1 MEMENKCFEMDEFR
15 EQFKMLTDKMDKQ
28 SIVTAE
34 LMREVSK
41 RKIKRF
47 EFWSWWIFNIL
58 LVLVCVIAIYCQC
71 VNNYPLWMLIPY
83 IYMIGL
89 VIYAWIRGEKN
100 QREFLKKIDYD
111 IVKFWEEQEREN
123 KHSLKSIVKLCLIL
137 LPLLISGGL
146 NCHYAI
152 ANDLKVVGV
161 YNWLIVIGTLGLAAF
176 VGLLFH
182 RKYIRFL
189 IGNSK

>member
-1 MEMENKCFEMDEFR
+1 MLMNKIE
-15 EQFKMLTDKMDKQ
+15 KQ
-28 SIVTAE
+28 NIVTTE

-41 RKIKRF
+41 SKIQKF
-47 EFWSWWIFNIL
+47 EFWRYWIFNIL
-58 LVLVCVIAIYCQC
+58 LVLMSILAIYAHS
-71 VNNYPLWMLIPY
+71 VSDYPLWMLIPY
-83 IYMIGL
+83 IYMIGF